1 MFPFGM
7 SLSDRIDFLNTGKTI
22 YTSVGN
28 NGNNGNY
35 SGGNIPSASGLSYS
49 QGYMDGSSTSSGYN
63 SLKSGQ
69 FGATVG
75 NIGFAG
81 INGNMNSYNQGFYNG
96 VHDR

>member
-28 NGNNGNY
+28 NNY
-35 SGGNIPSASGLSYS
+35 GIGSINKPTAAGLSYS
-49 QGYMDGSSTSSGYN
+49 QGYMDGSSTSSGRD

-69 FGATVG
+69 FGATIG
-75 NIGFAG
+75 HMGFAG
-81 INGNMNSYNQGFYNG
+81 MNGTMNSYNQGFING
-96 VHDR
+96 SRNR

>member
-28 NGNNGNY
+28 NNY
-35 SGGNIPSASGLSYS
+35 GGCSFNKPTAAGLSYS
-49 QGYMDGSSTSSGYN
+49 QGYMDGSSISSGRD

-69 FGATVG
+69 FGATIG
-75 NIGFAG
+75 HMGFAG
-81 INGNMNSYNQGFYNG
+81 MNGTMNSYNQGFLNG
-96 VHDR
+96 TRNR

>member
-1 MFPFGM
+1 M

-28 NGNNGNY
+28 NPNNGNY
-35 SGGNIPSASGLSYS
+35 GSSNTPSASGLSYS
-49 QGYMDGSSTSSGYN
+49 QGYMDGRSTSSGMD

-75 NIGFAG
+75 HMGFAG
-81 INGNMNSYNQGFYNG
+81 MNGTMNSYNQGFYNG
-96 VHDR
+96 VRDR